1 MCRTLSI
8 KLQIRDIC
16 KKLSTYNIQLDNSQ
30 DDINPSTF
38 SNLEV
43 LFSKLDIFS
52 REVSVE
58 NANLIVSDS
67 EIKELIPTIR
77 WMRAIYEYNVEK
89 KRSIETLSHNNT
101 KIIIKR
107 ITAEYDGSS
116 ILETPFKN
124 ILKARTSHRESLL
137 KCLVVGLGPLP
148 ITALM
153 LQNTHNLEITCL
165 DLSED
170 SCRLSENIFATIE
183 NIRFV
188 NHIVS
193 DIFHWT
199 DFSPY
204 DVIFVNGMVCSSTF
218 GLRERD
224 KLRIL
229 KHLEYNITHSCL
241 IALRSGYALSQL
253 FYPQIYPRMPNC
265 PNYKMIPPSKL
276 GRTSLVLHDL

>member
-1 MCRTLSI
+1 MCRALSI

-16 KKLSTYNIQLDNSQ
+16 KKLSIYKIQLDTSQ

-38 SNLEV
+38 SDLGI

-77 WMRAIYEYNVEK
+77 WMRAIYEYNFEK
-89 KRSIETLSHNNT
+89 KRSIEALSQNNT

-107 ITAEYDGSS
+107 ITAEFDGSS
-116 ILETPFKN
+116 ILATPFKN

-137 KCLVVGLGPLP
+137 KCLVVGSGPLP

-165 DLSED
+165 DLSKD

-204 DVIFVNGMVCSSTF
+204 DVIFVNGMVCSSSF

-229 KHLEYNITHSCL
+229 KHLECNITHSCL
-241 IALRSGYALSQL
+241 IALRCGYALSQL
-253 FYPQIYPRMPNC
+253 FYPQIDPRMPNC
-265 PNYKMIPPSKL
+265 PNYKIISPSKL
-276 GRTSLVLHDL
+276 GRTSLILHDL